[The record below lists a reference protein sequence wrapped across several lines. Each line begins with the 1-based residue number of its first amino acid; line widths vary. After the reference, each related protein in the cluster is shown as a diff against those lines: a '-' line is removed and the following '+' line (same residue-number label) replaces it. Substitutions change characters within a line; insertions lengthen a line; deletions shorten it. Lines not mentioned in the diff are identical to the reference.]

1 MVNAGRSL
9 VGAALVALGV
19 VYLLDVAGVVEG
31 GGVVGRWWPVLLV
44 ALGLLQAY
52 GERRFSAVAWVLI
65 AGGLLLLAVT
75 TGVFGQTAWSVT
87 WPILVVLAGAW
98 LLSGWGRMRRGQ
110 IEDPEFSRL
119 SVFNSI
125 KLASRA
131 DALRRAALTAVFG
144 KLRLDLT
151 GARLDPAGARLSATS
166 VFGHIDV
173 IVPQGWAV
181 EVRGLPIAGAWD
193 DTVSRRGVGPDSPR
207 LDVHVLVVLGGVE
220 VKHRRRWGPDSRRPG

>member
-19 VYLLDVAGVVEG
+19 VYLLDVA
-31 GGVVGRWWPVLLV
+31 GVVGRWWPVLLV

-220 VKHRRRWGPDSRRPG
+220 VKHRRRWGPDSQRPG

>member
-220 VKHRRRWGPDSRRPG
+220 VKHRRRWGPDSQRPG

>member
-131 DALRRAALTAVFG
+131 GALRRAALTAVFG